1 MIMNKNE
8 KYIFIIIIMI
18 VVNYA
23 LLLCQEV
30 TIKVI
35 VEGKG
40 FKPMVLGLQNVYL
53 MEDNEETREAARV
66 AYEVLKNDLNFSR
79 LFTIIES
86 SEYEDLPVYKG
97 SDIDLLAWRKRKA
110 DFVVLIKI
118 LVKES
123 DLTFEGRL
131 LDVRTGDL
139 LKGKKYNWDKKYL
152 RQVVH
157 RFGNEIINVTWG
169 IKVPLFTSKIAFVSD
184 RDGNKEIYLMDYDG
198 YDQRRVTN
206 NTILDLFPALSPDGE
221 NIVFSTVRGTKA
233 VLLLYN
239 LYTGN
244 KIILSDVG
252 GLNSLATWS
261 ADGQK
266 IAFISSRDGNAE
278 IYTINADGSDLR
290 RITFSPSIEASP
302 AWSPTGRQIAFTSDR
317 SGRPQIYIM
326 DAEGT
331 NVRRLTFYGDYNESP
346 AFSPDG
352 TQLLFVQRIGISFD
366 IYKLDLQSQEIIRL
380 TENQGSNESP
390 KWSPDG
396 LHIVFSSNRTGKY
409 QIYVMDNDGTN
420 QKQLTYQGNNT
431 NPSWQISK

>member
-1 MIMNKNE
+1 MNKNE
-8 KYIFIIIIMI
+8 KYIFIIIIII

-23 LLLCQEV
+23 LLLGQEV

>member
-8 KYIFIIIIMI
+8 KYIFIIIIII

>member
-1 MIMNKNE
+1 MKKLIL
-8 KYIFIIIIMI
+8 IILSLILTNIILAI
-18 VVNYA
+18 G
-23 LLLCQEV
+23 QEA

-40 FKPMVLGLQNVYL
+40 FKPMSIGMQNIY
-53 MEDNEETREAARV
+53 MIEENEETIEAAEV
-66 AYEVLKNDLNFSR
+66 AYEVLKSDLNFSR
-79 LFTIIES
+79 LFNIVES
-86 SEYEDLPVYKG
+86 KEYSEIPTYKG
-97 SDIDLLAWRKRKA
+97 SDVDLLVWRKIKT

-118 LVKES
+118 LLKGT

-139 LKGKKYNWDKKYL
+139 IKGKKYNWDKKYL

-157 RFGNEIINVTWG
+157 RFANEILSVTWG
-169 IKVPLFTSKIAFVSD
+169 IKAPLFTSKIAFTSD

-198 YDQRRVTN
+198 YNQRRITN

-221 NIVFSTVRGTKA
+221 HIVFSTVRGSKA

-239 LYTGN
+239 MFTGD
-244 KIILSDVG
+244 KRILSDMG
-252 GLNSLATWS
+252 GLNSLASWT

-266 IAFISSRDGNAE
+266 IAFISSRDGNPE

-317 SGRPQIYIM
+317 SARPQIYIM

-331 NVRRLTFYGDYNESP
+331 NVRRLTFFGEYNESP
-346 AFSPDG
+346 SFSPDG
-352 TQLLFVQRIGISFD
+352 SQLLFVQRMGLIFD

-380 TENQGSNESP
+380 TESQGSNESP

-396 LHIVFSSNRTGKY
+396 LHIVFSSNRKGKY
-409 QIYVMDNDGTN
+409 QIYVMDSDGSN
-420 QKQLTYQGNNT
+420 QKQLTFEGNNT
-431 NPSWQISK
+431 NPSWQVSR